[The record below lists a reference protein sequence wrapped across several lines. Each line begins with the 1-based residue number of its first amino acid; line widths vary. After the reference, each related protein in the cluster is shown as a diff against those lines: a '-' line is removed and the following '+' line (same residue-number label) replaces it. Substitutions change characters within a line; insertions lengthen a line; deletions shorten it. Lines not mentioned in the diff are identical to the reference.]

1 MTNTANIFETLGY
14 ITKKEILASIEH
26 DTGNALVLETRKPY
40 PGYHGTTIPDHLK
53 PLSLFLVT
61 DKKYTGEHVIRATM
75 AVKRNYPDYFDAV
88 PGQITVF
95 NSMMPCIRIKDM
107 ASYKNILELIS
118 AYRVNGIDFMKDKEI
133 EPFEGLIKVR
143 KYFSLNIFDTGLY
156 HDIDIPTM
164 AYFQVPA
171 QISWELF
178 EKITLHL
185 KPNVEYNNFDAA
197 LGVFFTPKGVI
208 DAIRIYHE
216 KIDMNDIIY
225 LRGKYLEEIE
235 REI

>member
-1 MTNTANIFETLGY
+1 MNTEKIFETLGY

-26 DTGNALVLETRKPY
+26 DTSKALVLETRKPY

-75 AVKRNYPDYFDAV
+75 AVKKYYPDHFDAT
-88 PGQITVF
+88 PGMVSVF
-95 NSMMPCIRIKDM
+95 NAMTPCIRIKDM
-107 ASYKNILELIS
+107 ASYKNIHELIA
-118 AYRVNGIDFMKDKEI
+118 AYQANGIDFMKDKVL
-133 EPFEGLIKVR
+133 EPYEGLIRIR
-143 KYFSLNIFDTGLY
+143 KYFSLRPFDTGLY
-156 HDIDIPTM
+156 NDIDIPTM
-164 AYFQVPA
+164 AYFEIPT